1 MLLISYLDVIV
12 LLVVTAACFLRHL
25 SVDGL
30 EQHLSFVLI
39 VPLAAE
45 DGLVLSDGFMEGIM
59 LFDVLYCTLHEVVV
73 LFRVGWLL
81 FD

>member
-45 DGLVLSDGFMEGIM
+45 DGLVFSDGFVEGIM
-59 LFDVLYCTLHEVVV
+59 FFDVLDCTLHEVVV
-73 LFRVGWLL
+73 LFGVGWLL